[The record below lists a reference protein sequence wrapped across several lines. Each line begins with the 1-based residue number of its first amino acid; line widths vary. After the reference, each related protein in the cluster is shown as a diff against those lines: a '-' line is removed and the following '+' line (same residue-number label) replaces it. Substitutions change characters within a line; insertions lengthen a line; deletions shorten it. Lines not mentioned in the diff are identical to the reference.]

1 VVSAKRFNRIYNR
14 FVAAKHLAFVDRII
28 VSNPRILETSP
39 LLRKYRSKVEVIP
52 FGVDLRHYAANSA
65 STPQARLGGRTLNLL
80 FVGRLARYK
89 GLDYLLRAMK
99 SAPGHLKIVGS
110 GPLESQVAQLRST
123 LGLEGTV
130 DLLGF
135 VPDDELLKLYADAD
149 VLVLPSIDRGEAFGY
164 VLVEAMAM
172 HTAVISTELGTGTSF
187 VNQDG
192 CTGLVIPPCDVGA
205 LVAAIRRLDENR
217 LLLSSFKQQAR
228 KRVEEHF
235 SLKMMLDRTESLYR
249 GLGLPV

>member
-1 VVSAKRFNRIYNR
+1 
-14 FVAAKHLAFVDRII
+14 
-28 VSNPRILETSP
+28 
-39 LLRKYRSKVEVIP
+39 
-52 FGVDLRHYAANSA
+52 
-65 STPQARLGGRTLNLL
+65 
-80 FVGRLARYK
+80 
-89 GLDYLLRAMK
+89 
-99 SAPGHLKIVGS
+99 
-110 GPLESQVAQLRST
+110 
-123 LGLEGTV
+123 
-130 DLLGF
+130 LGF